1 MPIQSFT
8 SREAGRNMRTNPLS
22 LWPGGRRSA
31 HRLEQIAEIAGMP
44 SFRFSMED
52 KIMTIGSCF
61 AREIEKALAAKGFE
75 LPAMALQLS
84 AEERGGGTANE
95 ILNKYTVHS
104 MANEIE
110 WAFEPPAIAP
120 EDLFVTAGEGLWHDP
135 HLVANMSPV
144 TMQYARERREKVHA
158 IMRRLPECR
167 VVVVTLG
174 LAEAWFDTKLGIY
187 LNVMPPQAALNAE
200 PDRFRLDVLGYEDII
215 EGVERLLSLV
225 RKYGHS
231 EHKVLLT
238 VSPVPFKATMTGRDA
253 LAANTYSKAVQR
265 AAAEATVLRHDNVD
279 YFPSYEVVTLTDRQ
293 IAYRVDNIHVNPEVV
308 GEIMRRAI
316 RTYLPEEAA
325 GSGAGAAGDS
335 QTATAAPDPSR
346 DPFSSLSIFA
356 AAHAALDAE
365 DHALAASHFSALL
378 YRGGEDMRRAEM
390 RDGYKG
396 LLRALLAGNRIKEAV
411 RVCEEWLSRDPENG
425 AAVAMASKVME
436 RTAKL
441 DMALRFAARAVEL
454 EPENGIYH
462 QRLAILLDRSGNKEQ
477 ARTSAREALRLM
489 PDLDGARKLL
499 DA

>member
-1 MPIQSFT
+1 MPIQSFS
-8 SREAGRNMRTNPLS
+8 SREAGRNMRANPLS
-22 LWPGGRRSA
+22 LWPGGRRSG

-44 SFRFSMED
+44 SFQFSMED

-75 LPAMALQLS
+75 LPAMALQLT

-110 WAFEPPAIAP
+110 WAFEPPAVRP

-144 TMQYARERREKVHA
+144 TMEYATERREKVYS

-174 LAEAWFDTKLGIY
+174 LAEAWYDTKIDAY

-200 PDRFRLDVLGYEDII
+200 PDRFRLDVLSYQDITD
-215 EGVERLLSLV
+215 GVERLLALV
-225 RKYGHS
+225 RKYGHP

-253 LAANTYSKAVQR
+253 LAANTYSKSVQR
-265 AAAEATVLRHDNVD
+265 AAAEAAVLRHDNVD
-279 YFPSYEVVTLTDRQ
+279 YFPSYEIVTLTDRK

-316 RTYLPEEAA
+316 RTYLPDEAVKEE
-325 GSGAGAAGDS
+325 
-335 QTATAAPDPSR
+335 QPVTAAVAQDPSR
-346 DPFSSLSIFA
+346 DPFTTTSILA
-356 AAHAALDAE
+356 AAHAALDA
-365 DHALAASHFSALL
+365 DDYATAASHFSALL
-378 YRGGEDMRRAEM
+378 YRAGDSIRRAEM
-390 RDGYKG
+390 RDCYKG
-396 LLRALLAGNRIKEAV
+396 LLRALLGGNRLKEAR
-411 RVCEEWLSRDPENG
+411 RVCEEWLSKDPENG
-425 AAVAMASKVME
+425 AAAAMASKIME
-436 RTAKL
+436 RDKKPEA
-441 DMALRFAARAVEL
+441 ALEFAARAVEL
-454 EPENGIYH
+454 QPENGIYH
-462 QRLAILLDRSGNKEQ
+462 QRLAILLDRSGEKEQ
-477 ARTSAREALRLM
+477 ARASAREALRFM

-499 DA
+499 EA

>member
-8 SREAGRNMRTNPLS
+8 SREAGRNMRANPLS
-22 LWPGGRRSA
+22 LWPGGRRSG
-31 HRLEQIAEIAGMP
+31 HRLEQIAEIAGIP
-44 SFRFSMED
+44 SFQFSTED

-75 LPAMALQLS
+75 LPAMTLQLS

-110 WAFEPPAIAP
+110 WAFEPPVIVP
-120 EDLFVTAGEGLWHDP
+120 DELFVTAGEGLWHDP

-144 TMQYARERREKVHA
+144 TMEYALERRNKVYA

-174 LAEAWFDTKLGIY
+174 LAEAWFDTKLGVY

-200 PDRFRLDVLGYEDII
+200 PDRFRLDVLSYEDII
-215 EGVERLLSLV
+215 EGVERLLALV
-225 RKYGHS
+225 RKYGHP

-253 LAANTYSKAVQR
+253 LAANTYSKSVQR

-279 YFPSYEVVTLTDRQ
+279 YFPSYEVVTLTDRK

-316 RTYLPEEAA
+316 RTYLPDEVA
-325 GSGAGAAGDS
+325 SDV
-335 QTATAAPDPSR
+335 QTPPIDVAQDPSR
-346 DPFSSLSIFA
+346 DPFTSTSILA
-356 AAHAALDAE
+356 AAHAALDAA
-365 DHALAASHFSALL
+365 DYALAANHFSALL
-378 YRGGEDMRRAEM
+378 YRGGDDMRRAEM
-390 RDGYKG
+390 RDSYKG

-425 AAVAMASKVME
+425 AAAAMASKIME
-436 RTAKL
+436 REKKPDA
-441 DMALRFAARAVEL
+441 ALEFAARAVEL
-454 EPENGIYH
+454 QPENGIYH
-462 QRLAILLDRSGNKEQ
+462 QRLAILLDRGGKKEQ
-477 ARTSAREALRLM
+477 ARTSARQALRFM

-499 DA
+499 EA

>member
-8 SREAGRNMRTNPLS
+8 SREAGRNMRANPLS
-22 LWPGGRRSA
+22 LWPGGRRSG
-31 HRLEQIAEIAGMP
+31 HRLEQIAEIAGIP
-44 SFRFSMED
+44 SFQFSMED

-75 LPAMALQLS
+75 LPAMTLQLS
-84 AEERGGGTANE
+84 TEERGGSTANE

-144 TMQYARERREKVHA
+144 TMEYALERREKVYA

-174 LAEAWFDTKLGIY
+174 LAEAWFDTKLGVY

-200 PDRFRLDVLGYEDII
+200 PDRFRLDVLSYEDITD
-215 EGVERLLSLV
+215 GVERLLSLV
-225 RKYGHS
+225 RKYGHP

-253 LAANTYSKAVQR
+253 LAANTYSKSVQR
-265 AAAEATVLRHDNVD
+265 AAAETTVLSHDNVD
-279 YFPSYEVVTLTDRQ
+279 YFPSYEVVTLTDRK

-316 RTYLPEEAA
+316 RTYLPDEATCDEQSVPVA
-325 GSGAGAAGDS
+325 VEH
-335 QTATAAPDPSR
+335 DPSR
-346 DPFSSLSIFA
+346 DPFTSTSILA
-356 AAHAALDAE
+356 AAHAALDKA
-365 DHALAASHFSALL
+365 DYALAASHFSALL
-378 YRGGEDMRRAEM
+378 YRGGDDIRRAEM
-390 RDGYKG
+390 RDSYKG

-411 RVCEEWLSRDPENG
+411 RVSKEWLTRDPENG
-425 AAVAMASKVME
+425 AAAAMASKIME
-436 RTAKL
+436 RNKKPDAAL
-441 DMALRFAARAVEL
+441 DFATRAVEL
-454 EPENGIYH
+454 QPENGIYH
-462 QRLAILLDRSGNKEQ
+462 QRLAILLDRCGNKER
-477 ARTSAREALRLM
+477 ARTSAREALRFM

-499 DA
+499 ES